1 MKNWNEK
8 NIFLGMAVFIVIV
21 FLVLGVIS
29 LANNTLFETINN
41 LAIMLILLGIGIVAR
56 FGFRFVL
63 QTKSFKQK
71 IKELKQKYKNSTLT
85 DEEKQEYDYN
95 NSYEVLLKIGFI
107 LLSIGMSLI
116 ILVNII
122 K

>member
-8 NIFLGMAVFIVIV
+8 NIFLGLAGFIVIV

-29 LANNTLFETINN
+29 LTNNTLIETINS
-41 LAIMLILLGIGIVAR
+41 LAVMLILLGIVIVVR
-56 FGFRFVL
+56 FGFRFVF
-63 QTKSFKQK
+63 QTKSFIQTV
-71 IKELKQKYKNSTLT
+71 KELKQKYKDSVLT
-85 DEEKQEYDYN
+85 DEEKQKYDYN

-107 LLSIGMSLI
+107 LLLLGMSLV